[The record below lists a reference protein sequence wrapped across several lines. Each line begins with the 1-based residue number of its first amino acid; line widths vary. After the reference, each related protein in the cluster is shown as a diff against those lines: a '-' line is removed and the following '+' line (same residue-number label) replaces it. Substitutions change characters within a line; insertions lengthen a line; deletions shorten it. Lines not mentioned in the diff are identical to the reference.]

1 MTIVITR
8 LFDSS
13 FDKTWTLMQSC
24 FQFSGLVNRLC
35 HIVLLCI
42 MLPQSATLYHTAP
55 FFNSCIENIY
65 TISYVKCFIAFY
77 DLTPQSEHHFSSAI
91 IWRTRTALPY
101 IVLQSN
107 LLPTFLLL
115 TFDKSA
121 GSSASMQ

>member
-13 FDKTWTLMQSC
+13 FDKTWRLMHSY
-24 FQFSGLVNRLC
+24 FQFFGLVETIVPYSAALS
-35 HIVLLCI
+35 HITPKCYSVSHGAFFKIRVLRTYIL
-42 MLPQSATLYHTAP
+42 
-55 FFNSCIENIY
+55 
-65 TISYVKCFIAFY
+65 YVKSSIAFY
-77 DLTPQSEHHFSSAI
+77 DLTSQSEHHFSSAI